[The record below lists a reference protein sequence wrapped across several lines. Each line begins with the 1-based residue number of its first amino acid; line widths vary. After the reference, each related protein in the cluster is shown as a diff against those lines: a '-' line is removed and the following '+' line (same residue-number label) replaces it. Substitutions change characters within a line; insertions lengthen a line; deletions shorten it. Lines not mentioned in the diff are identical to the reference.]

1 MKRGSMLGT
10 ILMPHRHTRLL
21 QRSIMMLK
29 QMLKHDRRGGERK
42 QAAVRGSTPKAKA
55 KSRGSRP
62 ETGAAKSA
70 AAKAPGRRRNNC
82 RPSQNEREAARHR
95 QDHNATLRAQ
105 EQCRRLEAQLAE
117 SEAAL
122 WAAELA
128 NEFVVRRN
136 AEVEQKNTELHERA
150 ERLLRDV
157 SREMQIPLTW
167 EASPSPLG
175 ASAPPMLYH
184 TGARRE
190 RPGGPHGKIP
200 SDAQQ
205 RWKAT
210 EYSKPCLLLRTW
222 EAQAN

>member
-1 MKRGSMLGT
+1 
-10 ILMPHRHTRLL
+10 
-21 QRSIMMLK
+21 MMLK